1 MSVFCVYQRV
11 ASNTRA
17 DTCVMSSML
26 MAVDASSTLV
36 MACLEMHE
44 IAALTGAASYKNHKY
59 PVVKLEMG

>member
-1 MSVFCVYQRV
+1 
-11 ASNTRA
+11 
-17 DTCVMSSML
+17 

-44 IAALTGAASYKNHKY
+44 IAALTGAASDKNHKY